1 MSDLRS
7 LPDGI
12 LKAYLYA
19 LGAWGLAAAA
29 AYPLDRLGLALTLC
43 YPLALWFAGLTGWW
57 VVRVFRQ
64 HRAGELESAEV
75 SAGVR
80 SIGRILAGAG
90 MIPAIVFLARDPLAV
105 SSWGT
110 LVSVGALTGIG
121 WFIANVGPR
130 LQASVARLG
139 ILVTCWLI
147 LPINATGTLSYA
159 WFIGWFDRVVEP
171 VVGS

>member
-7 LPDGI
+7 LPDGT

-43 YPLALWFAGLTGWW
+43 YPLALWFAGLTIWW
-57 VVRVFRQ
+57 TVRVFRQ
-64 HRAGELESAEV
+64 HRDGELESVEV
-75 SAGVR
+75 SAGVQ

-90 MIPAIVFLARDPLAV
+90 MIPAIVFLARDPLATN
-105 SSWGT
+105 SWVT
-110 LVSVGALTGIG
+110 FASVGALTGVG
-121 WFIANVGPR
+121 WLIANVGSR
-130 LQASVARLG
+130 LHATVARLSV
-139 ILVTCWLI
+139 LATCWLV

-159 WFIGWFDRVVEP
+159 WLIGWFDRVVEP
-171 VVGS
+171 VIGG